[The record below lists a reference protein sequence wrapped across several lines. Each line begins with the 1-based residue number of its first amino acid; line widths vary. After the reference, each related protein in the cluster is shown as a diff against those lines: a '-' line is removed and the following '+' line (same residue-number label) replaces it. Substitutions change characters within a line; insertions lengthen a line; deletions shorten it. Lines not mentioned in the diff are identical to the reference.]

1 MMGIQSRQYHISME
15 ELVSKVER
23 WQRGEGNP
31 RSEIEA
37 IFGNWIRGRVE
48 RKAENKD
55 YKKVGDDVYDL
66 VLDEITMT
74 LYKLRTPEAFV
85 TWAIRV
91 IDHKVAAYFR
101 KLRRE
106 QKAHKEYLNEYT
118 VRHSATNQGAWV
130 AEEWLDK
137 ISPKH
142 AQVVRLHILQDIP
155 VKEVAVM
162 LGVPEGTVKSRLYYA
177 RKALQKVV
185 PKK

>member
-1 MMGIQSRQYHISME
+1 MGVQSRQYHIIME
-15 ELVSKVER
+15 DLVPKVER
-23 WQRGEGNP
+23 WRRGEGKP
-31 RSEIEA
+31 KEEIEA
-37 IFGNWIRGRVE
+37 IFGNWIRGRIE

-55 YKKVGDDVYDL
+55 YKKVSDEVYEL

-74 LYKLRTPEAFV
+74 LHKLRTPEAFV

-91 IDHKVAAYFR
+91 IDHRVAAYFR

-106 QKAHKEYLNEYT
+106 QKAHKEYLNEYK
-118 VRHSATNQGAWV
+118 VRHSTTNQGDWV

-155 VKEVAVM
+155 VKEIAAK
-162 LGVPEGTVKSRLYYA
+162 LGIPEGTVKSRLYYA
-177 RKALQKVV
+177 RKALKKVV